1 MKKLFLLFIL
11 IAFYNTGHSQVF
23 PGLSSSAKKKL
34 LASGITIPLPTWL
47 PEGFTLDTFE
57 TNAGK
62 GVRTPDKV
70 LYVQYSKKLND
81 STWQSFMV
89 EAGFDG
95 IGSLSYDKE
104 AIQSPVGKIE
114 LYYQP
119 YEEINGKK
127 EKQEH
132 LISTEWFQINTIPF
146 HVLNIVTVGS
156 EFEVLGDEDESE
168 GKYKYVPL
176 SKDDFKNILQSLQ
189 ILK

>member
-1 MKKLFLLFIL
+1 MKKLFVVFIL
-11 IAFYNTGHSQVF
+11 ITLYNNGYSQVF
-23 PGLSSSAKKKL
+23 PGLNSAAKKKL
-34 LASGITIPLPTWL
+34 LASGIKMPLPTWL
-47 PEGFTLDTFE
+47 PEGFKIDTFE

-62 GVRTPDKV
+62 SVRTSDKV

-104 AIQSPVGKIE
+104 TIQSPVGKIE

-132 LISTEWFQINTIPF
+132 LISTEWFQINTILF
-146 HVLNIVTVGS
+146 HVLNIVTAGN
-156 EFEVLGDEDESE
+156 EFEVLGDKDESE
-168 GKYKYVPL
+168 NKYNYIPL
-176 SKDDFKNILQSLQ
+176 SKSDFKNILQSLQ
-189 ILK
+189 ILN